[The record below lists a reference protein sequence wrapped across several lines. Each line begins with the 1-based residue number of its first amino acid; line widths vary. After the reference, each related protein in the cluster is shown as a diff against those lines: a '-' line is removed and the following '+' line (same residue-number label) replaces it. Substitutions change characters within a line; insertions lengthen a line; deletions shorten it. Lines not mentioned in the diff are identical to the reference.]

1 MPIASTRFPQ
11 RQLLLTAVENFPS
24 KSPALTYYKE
34 LSGFP
39 CNISRHDMSKTRV
52 LESRRRLRAFGE
64 PFDSVAALLFRHVRR
79 LFIQK
84 HAVPLVSHFRK
95 RGLGKLAL
103 EVQENPSSEPEKV
116 PVAVAGRNSPSK
128 FAGSVG
134 SEDVGPWW
142 CTSPEAVHVM
152 WMLTVPGTPP
162 GAKN

>member
-1 MPIASTRFPQ
+1 MNAEDTPNHILVDGNTESQRDLLGDAGTTPVEITLFQFNGCVVEPRDRF
-11 RQLLLTAVENFPS
+11 
-24 KSPALTYYKE
+24 
-34 LSGFP
+34 
-39 CNISRHDMSKTRV
+39 I
-52 LESRRRLRAFGE
+52 
-64 PFDSVAALLFRHVRR
+64 
-79 LFIQK
+79 
-84 HAVPLVSHFRK
+84 HFRNK
-95 RGLGKLAL
+95 PFRSRPISAKVLSELAL
-103 EVQENPSSEPEKV
+103 KVKENPSSEPEKV